1 MPHCFSAEATP
12 NCTYESGS
20 LPNVVILEFCFEES
34 FIHSFNK
41 YECPQGIIH
50 CGSPRGRVGNKPEDP
65 TQNIKGKTLNKKLHP
80 PILQAFL

>member
-34 FIHSFNK
+34 FIHSINMNAHK
-41 YECPQGIIH
+41 VSSTVEALG
-50 CGSPRGRVGNKPEDP
+50 VE
-65 TQNIKGKTLNKKLHP
+65 
-80 PILQAFL
+80 